1 MDQPGRLLRH
11 GARHQVEIREFGD
24 PRLRGALEGHTQLNA
39 VQVWTR
45 GLRPQPGEVARC
57 RELLSR
63 EEHERADR
71 YRVEWARANF
81 ILTRGALR
89 SLVGSYIGKPPQE
102 VSFRYSEFGKP
113 SLDEASDLHFNVSH
127 TDGMAVLAFVKNCE
141 VGVDVERIRPEL
153 EGTQLA
159 ERFFSIVERH
169 ALENLSGDELHAAF
183 FRCWTRK
190 EAYVKARGDGLSLP
204 LNHFD
209 VSIEANAAQALLA
222 TRPDASD
229 ARRWTLC
236 DLAVGREYAAALAV
250 AEAETRPI

>member
-1 MDQPGRLLRH
+1 MDQPGRLLRL
-11 GARHQVEIREFGD
+11 GARQQVEIREFGD
-24 PRLRGALEGHTQLNA
+24 PRLHGALEGHTQLNA

-71 YRVEWARANF
+71 YRVEC
-81 ILTRGALR
+81 
-89 SLVGSYIGKPPQE
+89 PE
-102 VSFRYSEFGKP
+102 M
-113 SLDEASDLHFNVSH
+113 EA
-127 TDGMAVLAFVKNCE
+127 
-141 VGVDVERIRPEL
+141 
-153 EGTQLA
+153 TQLA
-159 ERFFSIVERH
+159 ERFFSTVERH
-169 ALENLSGDELHAAF
+169 ALESLSGDDLNAAF

-190 EAYVKARGDGLSLP
+190 EAYAKARGDGLSLP
-204 LNHFD
+204 LDQFD

-222 TRPDASD
+222 TRPDASE

-250 AEAETRPI
+250 AEDEKRPI